1 MTRVRNFIWIAWR
14 VIWCFDAMHPHW
26 YFTHIQSS
34 ITKNREWKPVN
45 RHTDL
50 FNALVSIYRPG
61 WNNKLVS
68 TYKSVC
74 LLIRLP
80 CSVTLSAS
88 RLACGCRCYRQIIL
102 GDRTAKFI
110 APVIDLRAKFTVLLM
125 HALTLNVI
133 RSIVC
138 PKILSHH
145 IFGWLLNIY
154 ENRIIQTLQCS
165 FKDMKNPKFLLW
177 FFLLSSCSA
186 SVPLTDMCIFV
197 MFVEN
202 H

>member
-102 GDRTAKFI
+102 SDRTAKFI

-133 RSIVC
+133 TSIVC

-145 IFGWLLNIY
+145 IFWLITQYLWKPNHSNVTMFIQRY
-154 ENRIIQTLQCS
+154 E
-165 FKDMKNPKFLLW
+165 KP
-177 FFLLSSCSA
+177 
-186 SVPLTDMCIFV
+186 
-197 MFVEN
+197 
-202 H
+202 